1 MTETDETLGNCTG
14 KKQCID
20 LGIPSQ
26 NERGNRLDMPT
37 IKTRRH
43 KPIIS
48 REVFCK
54 SAGVFMILSLFISF
68 LTGCSYGGGKS
79 PDKIALAQGDSIMSY
94 IEKKDCDGL
103 VDMFSTYAKDSF
115 DLEKE
120 VADLINFIDGT
131 VVSYGDVSR
140 SSMSGHFLGY
150 GRYRNVYDILIKDVK
165 TDSSKQYEIL
175 YVFYISDD
183 QNDSYNGLIA
193 IRVADQAEYTDENGY
208 SPDGVKI
215 VGDWDFD
222 I

>member
-1 MTETDETLGNCTG
+1 MHWQKAVYRSWDSFPKRKG
-14 KKQCID
+14 D
-20 LGIPSQ
+20 
-26 NERGNRLDMPT
+26 RLDMPT

-140 SSMSGHFLGY
+140 SSMSGNVNH
-150 GRYRNVYDILIKDVK
+150 GRYRNIYYIRIEDIK

-175 YVFYISDD
+175 YTFYVSDNQD
-183 QNDSYNGLIA
+183 DSYNGLIA
-193 IRVADQAEYTDENGY
+193 IRVGDQAEYTDENGY
-208 SPDGVKI
+208 SPDGVKRA
-215 VGDWDFD
+215 GDWDFD

>member
-1 MTETDETLGNCTG
+1 
-14 KKQCID
+14 
-20 LGIPSQ
+20 
-26 NERGNRLDMPT
+26 MPT
-37 IKTRRH
+37 IITRRH

-54 SAGVFMILSLFISF
+54 SAGIFIIFPLLISF

-103 VDMFSTYAKDSF
+103 VDMFSTYTKNSY

-120 VADLINFIDGT
+120 VGDLIRFIDGT
-131 VVSYGDVSR
+131 IVSYGDVSR
-140 SSMSGHFLGY
+140 SSMSGNVNH
-150 GRYRNVYDILIKDVK
+150 GRYRNIYYIRIEDIK

-175 YVFYISDD
+175 YTFYISDNQD
-183 QNDSYNGLIA
+183 DSYNGLIA
-193 IRVADQAEYTDENGY
+193 IRVGDQAEYTDENGY
-208 SPDGVKI
+208 SPDGVKRA
-215 VGDWDFD
+215 GDWDFD

>member
-1 MTETDETLGNCTG
+1 MLAV
-14 KKQCID
+14 K
-20 LGIPSQ
+20 
-26 NERGNRLDMPT
+26 NRKY
-37 IKTRRH
+37 KT
-43 KPIIS
+43 IIS
-48 REVFCK
+48 REVLRK
-54 SAGVFMILSLFISF
+54 SVGISMLLLLLISF
-68 LTGCSYGGGKS
+68 LTGCSYGQGKS
-79 PDKIALAQGDSIMSY
+79 PDKVALAQGDSIMSY

-103 VDMFSTYAKDSF
+103 VDMFSTYAKDSY

-208 SPDGVKI
+208 SPDGVKRA
-215 VGDWDFD
+215 GDWDFD

>member
-1 MTETDETLGNCTG
+1 MLE
-14 KKQCID
+14 
-20 LGIPSQ
+20 
-26 NERGNRLDMPT
+26 
-37 IKTRRH
+37 IKLRKH
-43 KPIIS
+43 KAINS
-48 REVFCK
+48 REVLRK
-54 SAGVFMILSLFISF
+54 SAGVFMIFSLLISF

-103 VDMFSTYAKDSF
+103 VDMFSTYAKTSY
-115 DLEKE
+115 DLEKD

-140 SSMSGHFLGY
+140 SSMTGNVNHGQF
-150 GRYRNVYDILIKDVK
+150 RNVYDILIKDIK

-193 IRVADQAEYTDENGY
+193 LRVADQAEYTDENGY
-208 SPDGVKI
+208 SPDGIKI